1 MRGDARVEQRTL
13 LSSFSHDASLPAAH
27 ASAPA
32 GPSHQALS
40 KSQFAAILLA
50 VVLGLWVLL
59 NSWVVYNTWLIWLS
73 WKFRNAGATRPAQF
87 SPLPRVTVQL
97 PVFNEETVV
106 ARLLESV
113 GNLDWPAELFE
124 IQLLDDSTDGT
135 PQVAAPVIE
144 RLRTK
149 GLSVSHIQRTDRQGY
164 KAGALSSAL
173 PLATGEFILILDADF
188 VPERNLLHQLVPW
201 FADARLAMVQ
211 GQWGRLA
218 PPVTL
223 IERSAGY
230 WIDRHFAI
238 EQLARSR
245 SGQFFHFNGSGG
257 MWRRSAIDDAGG
269 WMADTLAEDLDLS
282 FRAWQRGW
290 KFMFDFDTVVPAEV
304 PSNVAA
310 LRVQQSRWS
319 RGAFQVA
326 RKAIP
331 KLSRAS
337 WRDRISVS
345 LQLTGYSFPI
355 LMLALALT
363 SGPVAWARNYHATLG
378 FFAVDLPMTGFLVA
392 LVLQAVVQTLRAG
405 LGRAWLEIE
414 AAAVGIGMAPL
425 VLKAGYAGLRN
436 YGGVFERTPKSMRVA
451 GQLPGIVLVEFALGL
466 ICIANAIWAIS
477 LGAAWIAVLPI
488 MAAAGLF
495 VFVWRTVS
503 P

>member
-1 MRGDARVEQRTL
+1 MLV
-13 LSSFSHDASLPAAH
+13 
-27 ASAPA
+27 
-32 GPSHQALS
+32 
-40 KSQFAAILLA
+40 I
-50 VVLGLWVLL
+50 VLGIWLLL
-59 NSWVVYNTWLIWLS
+59 NSWVIYNSWLMWLS
-73 WKFRNAGATRPAQF
+73 WKFRNAGAKRPAQLD
-87 SPLPRVTVQL
+87 PLPRVTVQL
-97 PVFNEETVV
+97 PVFNEEAVV

-113 GNLDWPAELFE
+113 GQLDWPLDRLE
-124 IQLLDDSTDGT
+124 IQLLDDSTDRT
-135 PQVAAPVIE
+135 PEIAAPVV
-144 RLRTK
+144 RNLQAK
-149 GLSVSHIQRTDRQGY
+149 GLSVSHIRRTVREGY
-164 KAGALSSAL
+164 KAGALSVAL
-173 PLATGEFILILDADF
+173 PLVTGDFILILDADF
-188 VPERNLLHQLVPW
+188 VPERNLLQQLIPW
-201 FADARLAMVQ
+201 FSDPKIAMVQ

-218 PPVTL
+218 PPSTL

-257 MWRRSAIDDAGG
+257 VWRRTAIDAAGG
-269 WMADTLAEDLDLS
+269 WTADTLAEDLDLS

-290 KFMFDFDTVVPAEV
+290 KFIFDFEAVVPAEV

-310 LRVQQSRWS
+310 LRVQQARWS

-363 SGPVAWARNYHATLG
+363 SGLVAWARTFHPVLG
-378 FFAVDLPMTGFLVA
+378 FFAADLPMAIFLAA
-392 LVLQAVVQTLRAG
+392 LVIQAGLQTVRHG

-414 AAAVGIGMAPL
+414 AASIGIGMAPL
-425 VLKAGYAGLRN
+425 VLKAGYAGLRA
-436 YGGVFERTPKSMRVA
+436 YGGVFERTPKSTRVA
-451 GQLPGIVLVEFALGL
+451 GQLPGIVFVECALGVV
-466 ICIANAIWAIS
+466 CIANTVWALA
-477 LGAAWIAVLPI
+477 LGAPWIAVLPL
-488 MAAAGLF
+488 MAATGLLYF
-495 VFVWRTVS
+495 AWRTVK